1 MQRVGYFLFGYKKFQ
16 LHRKDTLLCTFW
28 PTLRSTGGIG
38 QTHLLGEREDRPA
51 DFLAQWLLLTW
62 PIISSTCA
70 SRNFQGCDF
79 LSRELIRSSK
89 QLLRPLRQNIRKFRG
104 KILFRFLKY
113 CCILFRP
120 KVVLTYLNTSKAD
133 GVGAQIQRI
142 LAIRS
147 LSANLQLGYL
157 HTEINSLAIHPLD
170 SYQNRDE
177 MNAFLL
183 KLNHEFWIQNSEE
196 YLVEN
201 LHERQTNTLSFSFL
215 FLCIF
220 KSKFS
225 KRLTLVKLVEPY
237 SVSEYDPHKYE
248 GILSRSL
255 VCSASLTLVASSPC
269 TKLPLFSIKK
279 REKMAP
285 SSTPGTCAMTCSSE
299 KRTKVKECSNVISPH
314 TGRLMMPKQKEIGS
328 QSCPSWPRHF
338 TVRVHASN
346 VGSLCRSFGFML
358 SNMRKG
364 SDFSREMIN
373 IWP

>member
-1 MQRVGYFLFGYKKFQ
+1 
-16 LHRKDTLLCTFW
+16 
-28 PTLRSTGGIG
+28 
-38 QTHLLGEREDRPA
+38 
-51 DFLAQWLLLTW
+51 
-62 PIISSTCA
+62 
-70 SRNFQGCDF
+70 
-79 LSRELIRSSK
+79 LIRSSK

-183 KLNHEFWIQNSEE
+183 KLNHEFWIHNSEE

-248 GILSRSL
+248 GILRFMPNFVLPPKKGVVVAVHYRRGVGGFAVQHGERISREISGNYFAALAKEIIDANQLSDTKLLVFTDSPTEDVIFTPPDYQSQLWVNSTSFSEGKMHVIGLDVQEVFRDISVEVRVLYGGDPLEVIKSLASADHLILSRS
-255 VCSASLTLVASSPC
+255 
-269 TKLPLFSIKK
+269 
-279 REKMAP
+279 
-285 SSTPGTCAMTCSSE
+285 
-299 KRTKVKECSNVISPH
+299 
-314 TGRLMMPKQKEIGS
+314 
-328 QSCPSWPRHF
+328 
-338 TVRVHASN
+338 
-346 VGSLCRSFGFML
+346 SFGYVAAIL
-358 SNMRKG
+358 NNKG
-364 SDFSREMIN
+364 KVYFPSQFWHAPMKGWRIVRESIYE
-373 IWP
+373 